1 MSFCSDEELGHRL
14 NAVAFL
20 TAIVLPVLFFI
31 RVINLLFVPLLVR
44 VFGLYLD
51 YHIISICRLD
61 PALSLNQ
68 IKNKTVLMKQST
80 ALDILKTGNNVFLT
94 GSAGSGK
101 TYTLNQY
108 IHYLRARRISVAT
121 TASTGIA
128 ATHMNGITIHSWSGI
143 GIKDELS
150 DRDLANLSR
159 KKILKDR
166 LRDTAVLI
174 IDEISML
181 HAKQLNAVN
190 QVLKHM
196 RQNDKPFGGIQVVV
210 AGDFF
215 QLPPVGSRGE
225 SNREKFAFMSDA
237 WLEAGFKICYLT
249 EQHRQNTEDETE
261 VISLDNILNQI
272 RGEEG
277 VSAEA
282 IQALQNTFYQDVDI
296 NRTRLFTHNVNV
308 NKINEN
314 ELALLDGETV
324 TYRAIAHGDDKLVET
339 LKKSV
344 RTSDEL
350 TLKVGAKVMFIKNNN
365 ELGVSNGTMGELVG
379 FTTIKPLKSTKERN
393 FSEEDLEDDLEAIE
407 NENASEESANHDES
421 LTQIE
426 DDSEAED
433 KTLVSADRY
442 PIIKL
447 NSGRQVI
454 AEGEEWVVEDEHGE
468 VLASYTQIPLTLAW
482 AITIH
487 KSQGMTLDAAEIDLS
502 KTFELG
508 QGYVALSRL
517 KSLEGLK
524 LLGMNDLSLR
534 LDPLARGAD
543 ARFQQLSEEA
553 QQTFTAIELEVLKES
568 HDRFVLVSGG
578 TLSKAHIEAFEKSL
592 QSRKKKQA
600 QQLAQ
605 KDKLSNQLK
614 DLSDSTLME
623 TRRLLEESLTIAE
636 IAQTRGLAQS
646 TIMKHL
652 AQLKRQEPSL
662 SCEHLRPDVLTLD
675 KVSEAVES
683 IVAKANPNDFQAVDE
698 TIKTAKASKNMQLFS
713 KDNIKLRPIY
723 ELLKEQIDYNTIRLA
738 LIFID

>member
-1 MSFCSDEELGHRL
+1 
-14 NAVAFL
+14 
-20 TAIVLPVLFFI
+20 
-31 RVINLLFVPLLVR
+31 
-44 VFGLYLD
+44 
-51 YHIISICRLD
+51 
-61 PALSLNQ
+61 
-68 IKNKTVLMKQST
+68 MKQAT

-101 TYTLNQY
+101 TYTLNEY
-108 IHYLRARRISVAT
+108 IHYLRARRVPVAT

-150 DRDLANLSR
+150 ERDLANLSR

-166 LRDTAVLI
+166 LRETAVLI

-196 RQNDKPFGGIQVVV
+196 RQSEEPFGGIQVVV

-215 QLPPVGSRGE
+215 QLPPVGNRGE

-249 EQHRQNTEDETE
+249 EQHRQNTDQNKQSIT
-261 VISLDNILNQI
+261 LDTILNQI
-272 RGEEG
+272 RGEQG
-277 VSAEA
+277 VSVEA
-282 IQALQNTFYQDVDI
+282 IEALQNTFYQDVDI

-308 NKINEN
+308 NKINEH
-314 ELALLDGETV
+314 ELALLNGETV
-324 TYRAIAHGDDKLVET
+324 TYNAIAHGDNKLVET

-379 FTTIKPLKSTKERN
+379 FTTIKPLKSSAEPAGDADD
-393 FSEEDLEDDLEAIE
+393 SDIDESAAEDLGGANNDSEVLDLENTETSQA
-407 NENASEESANHDES
+407 
-421 LTQIE
+421 
-426 DDSEAED
+426 
-433 KTLVSADRY
+433 LVSTDRF

-447 NSGRQVI
+447 NNGRQVI
-454 AEGEEWVVEDEHGE
+454 AEGEEWVVEDENGE
-468 VLASYTQIPLTLAW
+468 ILASYTQIPLTLAW

-543 ARFQQLSEEA
+543 SRFQVLSTEA
-553 QQTFTAIELEVLKES
+553 QQAFEEVEKEVLKEA
-568 HDRFVLVSGG
+568 HDRFILVSGG

-592 QSRKKKQA
+592 NNRKKKQA
-600 QQLAQ
+600 QILAQ

-614 DLSDSTLME
+614 DHSDNTLMT
-623 TRRLLEESLTIAE
+623 TRLLLEESLTIAD
-636 IAQTRGLAQS
+636 IAQRRGLAQS
-646 TIMKHL
+646 TIMGHV
-652 AQLKRQEPSL
+652 ARLKRQDPTL
-662 SCEHLRPDVLTLD
+662 VCEHLRPDVLTLD
-675 KVSEAVES
+675 KVSEAVEAIIAEADPNNFHAEPLTEGEAEIES
-683 IVAKANPNDFQAVDE
+683 TAKKANLNSE
-698 TIKTAKASKNMQLFS
+698 YS
-713 KDNIKLRPIY
+713 KDRIKLRPIY
-723 ELLKEQIDYNTIRLA
+723 EYLKEQIDYNTIRLA